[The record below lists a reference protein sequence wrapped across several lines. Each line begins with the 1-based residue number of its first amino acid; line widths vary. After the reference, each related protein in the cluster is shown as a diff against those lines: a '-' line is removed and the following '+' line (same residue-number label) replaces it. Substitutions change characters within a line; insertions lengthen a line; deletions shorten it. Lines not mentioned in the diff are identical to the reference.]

1 MNILV
6 PSLIIIT
13 ASIGSGKSHLLRY
26 IMNEI
31 KDKLDYGIVFSH
43 TIFDDENL
51 EYIPKKFKH
60 KIYNPDLIKSL
71 MKIQAAQ
78 PKKTRKRAFVI
89 LDDFLGGKS
98 TKTSPSWSTCPVFRD
113 LATELRH
120 YNVFVVINTQYI
132 NTVPPIIREQALNV
146 AIFNSDTERSLEALY
161 ESYGQSFKKFN
172 LFRDHILENVKEH
185 NFLWYSRK
193 VSNMKDRYKIMNAPK
208 KIPKFML
215 RYK

>member
-51 EYIPKKFKH
+51 DYIPKKFKH
-60 KIYNPDLIKSL
+60 RVYNPDLIKSL
-71 MKIQAAQ
+71 MKIQSEQ
-78 PKKTRKRAFVI
+78 PKQIRKKAFMI

-98 TKTSPSWSTCPVFRD
+98 TKKTPNWSTCPVFTD
-113 LATELRH
+113 LLSELRH
-120 YNVFVVINTQYI
+120 YNVFIVINTQYI
-132 NTVPPIIREQALNV
+132 NKIPPIVREQALNV
-146 AIFNSDTERSLEALY
+146 AIFNSDTKRSLNALY
-161 ESYGQSFKKFN
+161 ESYGQSFN
-172 LFRDHILENVKEH
+172 SYDLFREHILRNVKEH
-185 NFLWYSRK
+185 NFLWYTRG
-193 VSNMKDRYKIMNAPK
+193 VSNMKERYKIMNAPK